1 MRLLAL
7 ALAAV
12 LLAPSADAQ
21 FGRVLDR
28 AKRAAEEAVDGA
40 VNGRPAPEPEV
51 QSTSAPPTSTPA
63 SARPAAEAAPA
74 VTAQSA
80 AQSAAHDG
88 PMPPTGPFPTGAG
101 GHQTGIDVMTL
112 WDDIGETRAGS
123 TMRAPAVTA
132 TVVVF
137 PSSGAVYE
145 VVLTDGAGAM
155 VAWAPLTYEANPDV
169 SAFGAVSGD
178 VREEIGAGTYRLSI
192 RANGHEIG
200 ATAFEV
206 RADGGDD
213 PFDPRTTLT
222 TSALTDGVASFI
234 YPTEPAG
241 SGWGEEWSDA
251 LRFQFWLPI
260 QTSTDVVTYQASLMR
275 GGTVLTS
282 EHRYSRVSRGR
293 GLYPSL
299 REVTLVRAS
308 GARGHAPLTLDDLAD
323 GDYRIEV
330 VTDGGATIATY
341 RFRVEGGTPVAHS
354 RSALGTTPRADFL
367 LPMSAL
373 KPFDVR
379 SQRSNS
385 GAYDFEL
392 GHRVWLSP
400 ER

>member
-12 LLAPSADAQ
+12 LLAPTADAQ

-40 VNGRPAPEPEV
+40 VNGRQASEPEA
-51 QSTSAPPTSTPA
+51 QTTPTSTPPT
-63 SARPAAEAAPA
+63 SSRPSPETAP
-74 VTAQSA
+74 VSTAPSA
-80 AQSAAHDG
+80 AGG
-88 PMPPTGPFPTGAG
+88 PMAPTGPFPTGAG
-101 GHQTGIDVMTL
+101 GHPTGIDVMTL
-112 WDDIGETRAGS
+112 WDDIGETEAGS

-137 PSSGAVYE
+137 PASGAVYE
-145 VVLTDGAGAM
+145 VVLTDGAGAAI
-155 VAWAPLTYEANPDV
+155 AWAPLTYEANPDV

-200 ATAFEV
+200 AAAFEV

-222 TSALTDGVASFI
+222 TSVLTDGVASFI

-241 SGWGEEWSDA
+241 SGWGEEWDGA

-260 QTSTDVVTYQASLMR
+260 QTSTDVVTYRASLLR
-275 GGTVLTS
+275 GGTVLNPGDRRGS
-282 EHRYSRVSRGR
+282 VNRGR

-299 REVTLVRAS
+299 REVTFARVIREG
-308 GARGHAPLTLDDLAD
+308 GATRGYAPITLDDLTD

-330 VTDGGATIATY
+330 TANGGAPIATY
-341 RFRVEGGTPVAHS
+341 RFRVEGGTPVTHP
-354 RSALGTTPRADFL
+354 RSALDTTPRADFL

-373 KPFDVR
+373 KPFEVR
-379 SQRSNS
+379 SQRSNN